1 MAAYETMSRAELI
14 AAIRALEARLARG
27 APKDGAAARQDPE
40 AELNRQRDLAFDQ
53 SALPMRMHDAETGAF
68 LKVNDAAVRFY
79 GYSREEFL
87 AMKLSDIRVPEEIP
101 LMLRALR
108 TPAGYMY
115 YRGTRHHRKK
125 SGEIIEVDL
134 IAQDILY
141 GGRKARMVLIIDVT
155 GRNRAV
161 EQLRQREH
169 EFETLAD
176 NMPDIVARFDRNRR
190 HVYINAAAEKYT
202 GIPRER
208 FIGKTHRELGFPDA
222 LVRLWRYH
230 IMEVFDTGQGG
241 ELEFDYETP
250 RGTCH
255 FEARLVPERGSDGAL
270 RTVLAVARD
279 IAARKQAEE
288 ALRASEEFLRR
299 LIASSRDC
307 IKVLDLGGRLLSM
320 NEAGRQLLEIDEDVP
335 LLHRRWEEFLGEV
348 QARELV
354 RNGIAAARGGGTSS
368 FKVYCPT
375 TKGRPKWWDVIITPI
390 LDAGGNPEKLLAISR
405 DITEQRRAEEEKL
418 AQVLR
423 QRDALV
429 REVHH
434 RIKNHLQGAAALLKQ
449 RADEDRGTA
458 APLAAAAA
466 QLQSVAAVYGL
477 RSEAVTSGVGL
488 QGALHAVCSSVEGMT
503 GERIARRFAAG
514 DAGSLRLAE
523 AEAVPVAVALNELVI
538 NAVKHCATRP
548 CEGCVEIA
556 LLEKAGAA
564 EIRIANRGRLPADF
578 DYARGNGIGTGLDLV
593 KTLLAAKGSK
603 LLFRQGGDTVE
614 AVLTLNGP
622 VVVRAPPLERVA

>member
-14 AAIRALEARLARG
+14 ATIHVLEAKVTRA
-27 APKDGAAARQDPE
+27 APGDTAVAGEDME
-40 AELNRQRDLAFDQ
+40 AELDRQRDLLFDR
-53 SALPMRMHDAETGAF
+53 SARPMRIHDAETGAF
-68 LKVNDAAVRFY
+68 LKVNDAAVRLY

-87 AMKLSDIRVPEEIP
+87 AMKLSDIRVPEDIP
-101 LMLRALR
+101 LMLQALR

-115 YRGTRHHRKK
+115 HRGTRRHRKK

-141 GGRKARMVLIIDVT
+141 KGRKARVALIIDVT
-155 GRNRAV
+155 ERNRAV

-190 HVYINAAAEKYT
+190 YVYVNAAAEKYT

-208 FIGKTHRELGFPDA
+208 FIGKTHRELGFHDC
-222 LVRLWRYH
+222 LVKLWRYH

-250 RGTCH
+250 RGTCR
-255 FEARLVPERGSDGAL
+255 FETRLVPERGSDGAV

-299 LIASSRDC
+299 LIESSRDC
-307 IKVLDLGGRLLSM
+307 IKVIDLDGRLLWM

-335 LLHRRWEEFLGEV
+335 LLHRQWEEILGDV

-375 TKGRPKWWDVIITPI
+375 TKGTPKWWDVIVTPI

-434 RIKNHLQGAAALLKQ
+434 RIKNHLQGVAALLKQ
-449 RADEDRGTA
+449 KVGKDRATA
-458 APLAAAAA
+458 APLEAAAA

-477 RSEAVTSGVGL
+477 HSEAITAGVGL
-488 QGALHAVCSSVEGMT
+488 RGVLHAVCSSVESMT
-503 GERIARRFAAG
+503 GERIA
-514 DAGSLRLAE
+514 
-523 AEAVPVAVALNELVI
+523 
-538 NAVKHCATRP
+538 
-548 CEGCVEIA
+548 
-556 LLEKAGAA
+556 
-564 EIRIANRGRLPADF
+564 
-578 DYARGNGIGTGLDLV
+578 
-593 KTLLAAKGSK
+593 
-603 LLFRQGGDTVE
+603 
-614 AVLTLNGP
+614 
-622 VVVRAPPLERVA
+622 